1 MPDSAASRPSPS
13 TASAA
18 PLRAVLDSNVW
29 IDILVFDDPHT
40 RPILAALEQGTLCAP
55 IDARCLGELARVLD
69 YPQFVQRAVDKAAA
83 LATVARLT
91 VPVDPPARDATDA
104 AQAQADA
111 RPLPKCKDRDDQKF
125 LELAHASS
133 ADWLVSKDRA
143 VLKLAKRVA
152 RDFGFRIAQPAPF
165 VEQCGLDVSANNGA
179 SNPAATTATAAE
191 PAAQQSS
198 AEQTP
203 V

>member
-1 MPDSAASRPSPS
+1 MPDSAASHPSFP

-40 RPILAALEQGTLCAP
+40 RPILAALEAGTLCAP
-55 IDARCLGELARVLD
+55 IDARCLAELARVLD
-69 YPQFVQRAVDKAAA
+69 YPQFVQRAVNKAAA

-91 VPVDPPARDATDA
+91 VPVDPPAPDAAEA
-104 AQAQADA
+104 AQAPDA

-125 LELAHASS
+125 LELAHASG

-165 VEQCGLDVSANNGA
+165 VEQCGLEIGSTSEGPRESAA
-179 SNPAATTATAAE
+179 AAE
-191 PAAQQSS
+191 AEAQHSP